1 MMDRALRIIATALAR
16 GSAALLPAGR
26 SEWGAAME
34 AEANAIEKPGAAL
47 VFAAGC
53 LWAASKERMLTM
65 KFALKA
71 AWWLPLA
78 MMAALAVAA
87 STSAIRLM
95 STQAP
100 VALVLSVQAAAFA
113 MAVLWSL
120 YRGAEALVQA
130 ASTMLL
136 VNLVAFFVLQSPS
149 ITAGPPSEIY
159 RALSVEGLFIWGL
172 MLASGL
178 FLMRAGRVSAARA

>member
-1 MMDRALRIIATALAR
+1 MDTALRLIASRLAR
-16 GSAALLPAGR
+16 GSATLLPPGR
-26 SEWGAAME
+26 AEWGAAMQ
-34 AEANAIEKPGAAL
+34 AETNAIEEPGAAL

-53 LWAASKERMLTM
+53 LWAASKERVLTM

-71 AWWLPLA
+71 ARWLPLA

-87 STSAIRLM
+87 SLSAIRLM
-95 STQAP
+95 PTHAP
-100 VALVLSVQAAAFA
+100 TALVLGVQAAALA

-136 VNLVAFFVLQSPS
+136 VNLVAFFVLRSAAGAAEAPS
-149 ITAGPPSEIY
+149 RLYE
-159 RALSVEGLFIWGL
+159 ALSVEGLFIWAL

-178 FLMRAGRVSAARA
+178 FLMRAGRTPAAQG